1 MFVDPRSSLIRQN
14 FRILNDQLAEI
25 RRVDPQLKILQRVQ
39 SRSKMKTADQK
50 TRVNIFR
57 STIDNV
63 DTAEWRHKSN
73 ADILNEI
80 L

>member
-1 MFVDPRSSLIRQN
+1 MFVDPRSSVIRQN
-14 FRILNDQLAEI
+14 FRILNDQLTEI

-39 SRSKMKTADQK
+39 SRSKMKTADPK

-57 STIDNV
+57 STIDSV

-73 ADILNEI
+73 AEILNEI